1 MRSIFI
7 PAVGLKEQGKEEK
20 KWMWSLVAAERR
32 TQQWVI
38 TTEHTM
44 KAAQELKSGKENQ
57 VYYVFWN
64 IYVSKNINSVSKE
77 NQQRPLQPMKCCATI
92 ATIFITQV

>member
-32 TQQWVI
+32 TQQYNRI

-57 VYYVFWN
+57 VYYVF
-64 IYVSKNINSVSKE
+64 
-77 NQQRPLQPMKCCATI
+77 
-92 ATIFITQV
+92 